1 MGKLIANSRAY
12 AFNVWDIDSAKAII
26 DSSVEKNRLIFLQI
40 SSTTFDKIDFKEFS
54 LVIREYITKVDAK
67 VILHLDH
74 SRNIE
79 QIYMAIEAGWDSVMY
94 DGSHLPI
101 EENIFNTTQVVEF
114 AKKRNVLVE
123 GEIGRIQGEEDD
135 FIFAHGDQVTI
146 GDVIKFVSET
156 GVDLLAVALGTSHG
170 QYTSDP
176 KINYDL
182 IQQICDSSEIPIV
195 VHGGSG
201 LSNDILRKLW
211 SFKNIIKINISTD
224 IKLAFR
230 LGLLNLISSESLYEK
245 GFDALKVK
253 SQIYRSLKDVVC
265 SKFEVLEKSLY
276 E

>member
-1 MGKLIANSRAY
+1 MEKLIANARAY

-40 SSTTFDKIDFKEFS
+40 SSTTFDKIDFKEFN

-94 DGSHLPI
+94 DGSHFPI

-135 FIFAHGDQVTI
+135 FVFAHDDQVTI

-156 GVDLLAVALGTSHG
+156 GVDLLAIALGTSHG

-211 SFKNIIKINISTD
+211 SFKNIMKINISTD